1 MKKTKMTPTFK
12 IAKKRMIASKKAPAR
27 RMKAR
32 AAKEKK
38 RTWKMTSTKR
48 RSTRM
53 KSQPSPPTGC
63 STRRIGGGSERQV
76 TVEKLSLEL
85 AFGYHIHKLIQRIH
99 FYIQI

>member
-38 RTWKMTSTKR
+38 R
-48 RSTRM
+48 
-53 KSQPSPPTGC
+53 
-63 STRRIGGGSERQV
+63 I
-76 TVEKLSLEL
+76 
-85 AFGYHIHKLIQRIH
+85 
-99 FYIQI
+99 YIYIYVYIYIYIYI